1 MDTVTIMTAMPMTI
15 PSTAINTMGRDKRSC
30 LSLSPRMRRAMKWGK
45 PMPMTATKLAA
56 CLALMAAVSCSPAQQ
71 GSEPL
76 PVKAMSG
83 FANEHIRVGAE
94 RMEEYLPMLDGLGVA
109 VVSNQTGLVAGTHL
123 VDTLLARGVRVVRV
137 FAPEH
142 GFRGEADAG
151 AHVQDERDVRTG
163 LPIVS
168 LYGRNKKPTTAQMAG
183 VDVVLFDIQ
192 DVGVRFYTY
201 TSTLHYVMEAC
212 AANEVRLVVLDRPNP
227 NGFYVDGPVL
237 DTAHRSFVGMHP
249 VPLVH
254 GLTIG
259 EYARMLNGEG
269 WLAHGDT
276 CMLTVV
282 PCEGYTHAGLY
293 ELPVRPSPNLP
304 NMAAVYLYPSLGLFE
319 GTVVSVGRGTDQ
331 PFQCIGY
338 PGNPVGSFR
347 FTPEPKPGAQAPPY
361 EGRECRGLDLREF
374 GEFYPRLRG
383 ALYPQW
389 LIGMYEEA
397 PDQAEFF
404 TPFFDK
410 LAGGPVLRQQLQAGW
425 DEKRI
430 RASWQ
435 HDLDAFRKLREGYLL
450 YP

>member
-1 MDTVTIMTAMPMTI
+1 
-15 PSTAINTMGRDKRSC
+15 
-30 LSLSPRMRRAMKWGK
+30 
-45 PMPMTATKLAA
+45 
-56 CLALMAAVSCSPAQQ
+56 
-71 GSEPL
+71 
-76 PVKAMSG
+76 
-83 FANEHIRVGAE
+83 
-94 RMEEYLPMLDGLGVA
+94 MLDGLGVA

-259 EYARMLNGEG
+259 EYARMLNGER

-404 TPFFDK
+404 TPFFDM